1 MKMELSLHVLKSLR
15 HGRLIE
21 IMAFNYICPINKLHQ
36 YNGKSVVSSSFNFKK
51 LKTKKLQKRK
61 VRSTRRKPC

>member
-21 IMAFNYICPINKLHQ
+21 IMKFNYICPINKLHQ
-36 YNGKSVVSSSFNFKK
+36 Y
-51 LKTKKLQKRK
+51 K
-61 VRSTRRKPC
+61 VNQ